1 MQLRRDSIPT
11 TTAVSIPKF
20 ICRLNFK
27 KVKREGIAQAVF
39 SQGFAWIVFNRLAF
53 HLKRELQREQQRI
66 KDMELHGEQQKKV
79 MKVKLEEMSSI
90 QRKLRV
96 GMHSSYSR

>member
-1 MQLRRDSIPT
+1 MKLNRSNYNLKSRPIIYIYS
-11 TTAVSIPKF
+11 F
-20 ICRLNFK
+20 IYIIFF
-27 KVKREGIAQAVF
+27 IY
-39 SQGFAWIVFNRLAF
+39 IF
-53 HLKRELQREQQRI
+53 HSKRELQREQQRI